1 MASNEHSA
9 LDNTQLHVPKD
20 FSSASANTVLTKNGS
35 NALTWADD
43 NLRRILGTR
52 LLLILLTMH
61 KMLLHK
67 HNYIVLEVVM

>member
-35 NALTWADD
+35 NALTWADEI
-43 NLRRILGTR
+43 LRR
-52 LLLILLTMH
+52 MH
-61 KMLLHK
+61 HIRFAGFFSKS
-67 HNYIVLEVVM
+67 